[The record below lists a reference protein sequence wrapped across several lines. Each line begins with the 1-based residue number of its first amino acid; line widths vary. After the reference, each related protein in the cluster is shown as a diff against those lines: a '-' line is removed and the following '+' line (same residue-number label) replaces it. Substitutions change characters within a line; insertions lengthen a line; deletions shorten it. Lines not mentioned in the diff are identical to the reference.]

1 MGSEQN
7 DRRKSEATRRKTFQ
21 PNAEQ
26 LDEGIVVPSRGNFN
40 PRIPRIRQQDE
51 EQEVVDAGEEFT
63 PEEQLELVRENAR
76 AGKTDILP
84 PRRRKNANK
93 ATGTLKAMSG
103 TLLLS
108 AAAVFGGVWRQEKID
123 VGFCGLEQQSTWLNG
138 VDVPQWASDILPQC
152 EPCPPHAQ
160 CQRGLQ
166 LKCDLDFIRKD
177 HPLSFNGLIPIP
189 PTCEPDSEKTRKVNS
204 VADRGVQILREQRA
218 QYECG
223 EPNAAGELVNSPDI
237 SEADLKQRMTA
248 QKSKGITDQEFHE
261 LFDRAWPEM
270 TVREEVVESTDG

>member
-1 MGSEQN
+1 MRDNERQ
-7 DRRKSEATRRKTFQ
+7 EAI
-21 PNAEQ
+21 
-26 LDEGIVVPSRGNFN
+26 D
-40 PRIPRIRQQDE
+40 
-51 EQEVVDAGEEFT
+51 DAGEEFT

-84 PRRRKNANK
+84 PRRRRQANK

-103 TLLLS
+103 TLLLT
-108 AAAVFGGVWRQEKID
+108 AAAVFGGAWRQEKIA
-123 VGFCGLEQQSTWLNG
+123 VGFCGLEQGSTKLAG
-138 VDVPQWASDILPQC
+138 LEVPDWAIDYLPQC
-152 EPCPPHAQ
+152 KPCPPHAQ

-166 LKCDLDFIRKD
+166 LRCDPDFIRRD
-177 HPLSFNGLIPIP
+177 HPLSLNGLIPIP

-204 VADRGVQILREQRA
+204 VADRGVQFLRDRRA

-223 EPNAAGELVNSPDI
+223 EPDEAGNPVESPDI
-237 SEADLKQRMTA
+237 SEAELKERMTT

-270 TVREEVVESTDG
+270 TVREEVVETTDG